1 MTKEKQKE
9 QGTGLAIIASTN
21 QLDYSNAKVL
31 AVIKA
36 TIAPDATPDEFAY
49 FIAYCQ
55 STNLNP
61 LKREAWFIKTKP
73 YTKKNGE
80 VVEGKVQIMTGIN
93 GFIGVANSYPEY
105 DGMEV
110 ETLEDD
116 KGDPVK
122 SIAKAWRK
130 DRRLPSV
137 GKAKWSEDAGDV
149 VSFHGKPT
157 VWGTRKTTMLEK
169 VAKARALR
177 EAFPQKLSNV
187 YLPEE
192 FDAEERRIAPKESAQ
207 KAKGLDKLLGSPE
220 QRPHVDT
227 TTADEP
233 SPADDFDDAAADA
246 ELAAESVEA

>member
-1 MTKEKQKE
+1 MSKELKVRE
-9 QGTGLAIIASTN
+9 QGSGLAILPNTN
-21 QLDYSNAKVL
+21 QLDYSSSKVL

-36 TIAPDATPDEFAY
+36 TIAPDSTPEEFAY

-61 LKREAWFIKTKP
+61 LKREVWFIKTKP
-73 YTKKNGE
+73 YTNKKGE
-80 VVEGKVQIMTGIN
+80 RVEGKVQIMTGIN
-93 GFIGVANSYPEY
+93 GVVAVANSYSEY

-110 ETLEDD
+110 ETRCDAN
-116 KGDPVK
+116 GNPVE

-130 DRRLPSV
+130 DRKFPSI
-137 GKAKWSEDAGDV
+137 GKALWSEDAGDT
-149 VSFHGKPT
+149 VSYGGKPT

-192 FDAEERRIAPKESAQ
+192 FDAEERKALPQRKQQDAKQLDELLTEPKPQQRDDGTYVEPEPQEMPEHGDINDAPE
-207 KAKGLDKLLGSPE
+207 E
-220 QRPHVDT
+220 
-227 TTADEP
+227 
-233 SPADDFDDAAADA
+233 
-246 ELAAESVEA
+246 

>member
-1 MTKEKQKE
+1 MSKELKVRE
-9 QGTGLAIIASTN
+9 QGSGLAILPNTN
-21 QLDYSNAKVL
+21 QLDYSSGKVL

-36 TIAPDATPDEFAY
+36 TLAPDATPEEFAY

-61 LKREAWFIKTKP
+61 MKREVWFIKTKP
-73 YTKKNGE
+73 YTNKKGE
-80 VVEGKVQIMTGIN
+80 RVEGKVQIMTGIN
-93 GFIGVANSYPEY
+93 GVVAVANSYAEY

-110 ETLEDD
+110 ETRCDD
-116 KGDPVK
+116 NGQPIE

-130 DRRLPSV
+130 DRKFPSI
-137 GKAKWSEDAGDV
+137 GKALWSEDAGDT
-149 VSFHGKPT
+149 VSYGGKPT

-192 FDAEERRIAPKESAQ
+192 FDAEERKVAPKKALEDAKNLDALLESPKQ
-207 KAKGLDKLLGSPE
+207 EISTNREELDL
-220 QRPHVDT
+220 
-227 TTADEP
+227 DEL
-233 SPADDFDDAAADA
+233 DRLDA
-246 ELAAESVEA
+246 EEAARNAEES